1 MDNEVNILY
10 VVNILYAPQQKGLVR
25 HVGACNF
32 DTVRLQ
38 QMKDSGVTF
47 ATSQVQYSMMD
58 RRAEVLMAP
67 YCLRNN
73 IAMIPYG
80 VLAGGFLS
88 DRYVRFPEGRYV
100 FFCLLCLACSK
111 PFI

>member
-1 MDNEVNILY
+1 
-10 VVNILYAPQQKGLVR
+10 
-25 HVGACNF
+25 
-32 DTVRLQ
+32 
-38 QMKDSGVTF
+38 MKDAGVTF

-58 RRAEVLMAP
+58 RRAEALMAP

-88 DRYVRFPEGRYV
+88 DKYLRYPEGRYV
-100 FFCLLCLACSK
+100 LGCWDAMM
-111 PFI
+111 I

>member
-1 MDNEVNILY
+1 MLQCD
-10 VVNILYAPQQKGLVR
+10 PQEKGLIG

-38 QMKDSGVTF
+38 QMKDAGVTF

-73 IAMIPYG
+73 IALIPYG

-88 DRYVRFPEGRYV
+88 DRYVRFPEARYA
-100 FFCLLCLACSK
+100 CGCPLLM
-111 PFI
+111 